1 MCGQLHIAHG
11 PQTLMFL
18 LETSYFYNLCKLA
31 TLIINICVGAP
42 GRYGLENIKQTFL
55 SYFVFA
61 REKNIEM
68 S

>member
-1 MCGQLHIAHG
+1 
-11 PQTLMFL
+11 MFL

-61 REKNIEM
+61 RKKNIEM